1 MSAHRDSTE
10 ASRAVGLV
18 APAQDHGGSSVTKE
32 RLGTFS
38 DGVFAVIITIM
49 VLQIH
54 VPAHPT
60 FAALLQEWPTILS
73 YVVSYLFIAIV
84 WINHHFLLRFADD
97 STPRLVVLNFS
108 HMLAASLVPF
118 TTAWVAASRIAAIP
132 VFTYAAVIVMVNLSY
147 HAFAH
152 QVVHRRGGE
161 EFHKAMRHR
170 ALSRSLLS
178 LGIFS
183 IAMFLAL
190 RWPLI
195 AFLLVTCVL
204 LTYSRP
210 EIPGTKLRE
219 RYQ

>member
-1 MSAHRDSTE
+1 MM
-10 ASRAVGLV
+10 
-18 APAQDHGGSSVTKE
+18 PAQEHDGSGHGITRE

-49 VLQIH
+49 VLQLQ
-54 VPAHPT
+54 VPPHPT
-60 FAALLQEWPTILS
+60 FSALLREWPTILS
-73 YVVSYLFIAIV
+73 YVVSYSFIAIV

-97 STPRLVVLNFS
+97 STPRLIVLNFA

-118 TTAWVAASRIAAIP
+118 ATAWVAASRIAAVP
-132 VFTYAAVIVMVNLSY
+132 VFAYAAVLVMVNLSY

-152 QVVHRRGGE
+152 QVVHRDARE
-161 EFHKAMRHR
+161 LVHKAMRHR

-178 LGIFS
+178 LIVFS
-183 IAMFLAL
+183 TAMILAL

-195 AFLLVTCVL
+195 AFSLVTSVL

-210 EIPGTKLRE
+210 EIPGAPHPPPESSTR
-219 RYQ
+219 